1 LLLQG
6 AHNASTADSASYAA
20 NASDGRVWRVR
31 PATAAAAAAAAAAAG
46 YFSVQLPGLV
56 SRSMKSVCDARV
68 CLEWITPVRIVH
80 LCADKHHHKKS

>member
-1 LLLQG
+1 MLLQG

-31 PATAAAAAAAAAAAG
+31 PATAAAAAAAAG

-68 CLEWITPVRIVH
+68 CLEWITPVSIVH
-80 LCADKHHHKKS
+80 LCADTPHHKKS